1 MKTFFKLILYTALL
15 VGLILG
21 SIILYSLL
29 TEFKPELATKIETD
43 MPAQAIRFKPVP
55 NKISMLNWNIG
66 YCGLGKDMDFFY
78 DGGKMVRPSKEQ
90 NQTYF
95 DGVKAFLK
103 TQKTDFVLLQ
113 EVDRFSK
120 RSYKFDQYLNLRKEI
135 PQVCGAF
142 AYNYKVNFVPL
153 PFTNPLGKVNSGLA
167 SYSNYRP
174 NENIRYQFP
183 GNFTF
188 PKKLFMLKRCFL
200 FQRFKTQNG
209 KDLIIVNTHNS
220 AYDSG
225 GFLKKKQMNVLK
237 DYLVNEYEKGNYVIV
252 GGDWNQIPADFDN
265 LTFKKSEPEVNQ
277 IPLDAN
283 YIKDWQWAY
292 DGAVA
297 TNRKTKKPYDKN
309 STFTTVIDFYLV
321 SPNVKV
327 TRVKGINLDFAFS
340 DHQPVYAEFELID

>member
-1 MKTFFKLILYTALL
+1 MKFFLKLILYIVLFIA
-15 VGLILG
+15 LILG
-21 SIILYSLL
+21 SIILYAVF
-29 TEFKPELATKIETD
+29 TEYKPDLETRIETD
-43 MPAQAIRFKPVP
+43 LPKQAIRFKPVP

-78 DGGKMVRPSKEQ
+78 DGGKMVRPTKEQ

-95 DGVKAFLK
+95 EGVKNFLK
-103 TQKTDFVLLQ
+103 NQKVDFVLLQ
-113 EVDRFSK
+113 EVDRHSK
-120 RSYKFDQYLNLRKEI
+120 RSYKFDQYKTLRKEL
-135 PQVCGAF
+135 PQICGAF
-142 AYNYKVNFVPL
+142 AFNYKVNFVPL
-153 PFTNPLGKVNSGLA
+153 PFSNPLGKVNSGLA
-167 SYSNYRP
+167 SYSIYRP
-174 NENIRYQFP
+174 TKNIRYQFP

-237 DYLVNEYEKGNYVIV
+237 EYLEEEYQKGNYVIV

-277 IPLDAN
+277 IPLDAS
-283 YIKDWQWAY
+283 YIKDWKWVY
-292 DGAVA
+292 DPKIP

-309 STFTTVIDFYLV
+309 STFTTIIDFYFV

-327 TRVKGINLDFAFS
+327 STVKGIDLDFAFS
-340 DHQPVYAEFELID
+340 DHQPVFAEFELLD